1 MTTKVHITIVV
12 SATGTDHGYVGLHLG
27 LALLNRGLTK
37 EVVTFEA
44 DVNDEELGFL
54 QNVSA
59 SGVDHDRICRSLAS
73 QLAVAVHSIRVS
85 RNINH

>member
-1 MTTKVHITIVV
+1 MTTKVHITIVT
-12 SATGTDHGYVGLHLG
+12 STNGNDHGYIGQHLG

-44 DVNDEELGFL
+44 DLNDEELGYL
-54 QNVSA
+54 QNVSGG
-59 SGVDHDRICRSLAS
+59 GVDHDRICRQLAN
-73 QLAVAVHSIRVS
+73 QLAVPVHSIRVS